1 LSRLL
6 EVGRIVRPH
15 GLRGQV
21 IVELWTNREE
31 RFAQGSRLIG
41 PDAELRIRSS
51 SPSAPSGGR
60 QRRMVSFENMDT
72 REQADAIRGA
82 VLRAEP
88 IEDETALWIHDLI
101 GAEVFT
107 ISGDALGRVEF
118 VEANPASDL
127 LVLEDGKLIP
137 LTFVT
142 AVTEGRMAVDIP
154 QGLLDL

>member
-1 LSRLL
+1 
-6 EVGRIVRPH
+6 
-15 GLRGQV
+15 
-21 IVELWTNREE
+21 
-31 RFAQGSRLIG
+31 
-41 PDAELRIRSS
+41 
-51 SPSAPSGGR
+51 
-60 QRRMVSFENMDT
+60 MVSFENMDT